1 MPKDV
6 YNEPLTTVE
15 ELKKALNAS
24 AENSTDANATADG
37 SATTGDAPATI

>member
-6 YNEPLTTVE
+6 YTEPLTTVE

-24 AENSTDANATADG
+24 SNSTDANATADD
-37 SATTGDAPATI
+37 SATGDAPATI